1 MDIDHQKVVFEE
13 GDPRIARRFA
23 QMGGAH
29 VFHNGSSD
37 SSNDRVINFI
47 VKMSGGHIK
56 SKKVATII
64 GLFLMA
70 AMFIISII
78 WFIKALSGPKVS

>member
-23 QMGGAH
+23 QMGGGAH
-29 VFHNGSSD
+29 IFHDG

-47 VKMSGGHIK
+47 LKMSGGLIK
-56 SKKVATII
+56 SKKIATII
-64 GLFLMA
+64 GLFLTV
-70 AMFIISII
+70 AMFVISII
-78 WFIKALSGPKVS
+78 WFIKAFSGPKVS